1 MTDRPQGWSL
11 ASEGYNRVIKLDYFG
26 NEYEAW
32 ELKPDTS
39 RRDLWQAFRDMQA
52 KADKYFEG
60 VPGGLTM
67 NISKQ
72 NTLIEIENGRL

>member
-1 MTDRPQGWSL
+1 MTDRPANWSL
-11 ASEGYNRVIKLDYFG
+11 ADEGYNRVIKLDYFG
-26 NEYEAW
+26 QPYEAW

-39 RRDLWQAFRDMQA
+39 RRDLWQAFRDMQV
-52 KADKYFEG
+52 KSEKYLEG

-67 NISKQ
+67 NTGKQ

>member
-1 MTDRPQGWSL
+1 MTSRPANWSL
-11 ASEGYNRVIKLDYFG
+11 ADEGYNRVIKLDYFG
-26 NEYEAW
+26 QQYEAW

-39 RRDLWQAFRDMQA
+39 RRDLWQSFRDMQA
-52 KADKYFEG
+52 KAEKYFEG

-72 NTLIEIENGRL
+72 NILSQIENGRL